1 MKQIHVTSLATERI
15 IALKDTC
22 ERLIRQQQAGIEEY
36 ELYVCCQAELVSRGL
51 VQRARQPRRLM
62 F

>member
-1 MKQIHVTSLATERI
+1 MKQIHVTSLSAERLTT
-15 IALKDTC
+15 LKDTC
-22 ERLIRQQQAGIEEY
+22 ERLIRQQQAGLEEY
-36 ELYVCCQAELVSRGL
+36 ELYVCCQAELVRRGL